1 MYQQQ
6 NYEFYSTNKSK
17 KGPWGENTLVIAL
30 GCVCSCYCI
39 YLYLSST
46 ITYLTTLLSL
56 LFMFKS
62 KLLKS
67 KIELFTVD
75 YFTKKAR
82 FPWSENCCNL
92 PAERQLGNRFSQKK
106 PPQSKPVQPPRTLW
120 LLEGEVLL
128 RARVRP
134 EPVTK
139 EIGCWQISS
148 GINLNQRSFLFF
160 CFVVFF
166 CFRVLKFAHILQVG
180 WILYVVVVVISSLL
194 ALNRW
199 GSILFRRDRTVDR
212 GTFPPGSSFGAEE
225 NCPRESRAW
234 LKC

>member
-17 KGPWGENTLVIAL
+17 KGTWGENTLVIAL

-62 KLLKS
+62 ILLKS

-82 FPWSENCCNL
+82 FPWSEDCCNL
-92 PAERQLGNRFSQKK
+92 PFCAPAWKPFFAEEASTVETRPTPTDPLAFGGGRSCCEPACDRNLW
-106 PPQSKPVQPPRTLW
+106 PRKLDAGKFP
-120 LLEGEVLL
+120 LESTSTS
-128 RARVRP
+128 A
-134 EPVTK
+134 
-139 EIGCWQISS
+139 
-148 GINLNQRSFLFF
+148 
-160 CFVVFF
+160 VF
-166 CFRVLKFAHILQVG
+166 
-180 WILYVVVVVISSLL
+180 
-194 ALNRW
+194 
-199 GSILFRRDRTVDR
+199 
-212 GTFPPGSSFGAEE
+212 SSFV
-225 NCPRESRAW
+225 SSVFSF
-234 LKC
+234 

>member
-17 KGPWGENTLVIAL
+17 KGTWGENTLVIAL

-82 FPWSENCCNL
+82 FPWSEDCCNL
-92 PAERQLGNRFSQKK
+92 PFCAPARK
-106 PPQSKPVQPPRTLW
+106 PFFRGRSLHSRNPSNPHGPFGFWR
-120 LLEGEVLL
+120 GEVLL

-160 CFVVFF
+160 CFVGFF
-166 CFRVLKFAHILQVG
+166 VL
-180 WILYVVVVVISSLL
+180 
-194 ALNRW
+194 
-199 GSILFRRDRTVDR
+199 GS
-212 GTFPPGSSFGAEE
+212 
-225 NCPRESRAW
+225 
-234 LKC
+234 